1 MPDVKALRASGGFAL
16 RVSHTRTR
24 GTLYAWSMDHFRYD
38 NGDLFC
44 ESIKMADLAAKTGTP
59 AYVYSKA
66 TLEIHYDRLAQAFKE
81 LDPLICFSTKCC
93 SNLHVLKTLV
103 RRGSGLDV
111 VSGGELHRARLA
123 GAAPEKIAF
132 AGVGKTDD
140 EIRDALGKGSSG
152 IAGSE
157 QPIGLFNIESEGEF
171 EVIAMAARAMGV
183 QARAA
188 LRVNPDVQA
197 GGHAYISTGH
207 KETKFGVDVEHA
219 RVLFEKFGHEKHLRL
234 CGVHMHI
241 GSSIAQTQPYVEAV
255 SRVLKLIDDLAKK
268 GITVELLDLGGGF
281 GADYKTGASPAAADF
296 AKAIGPLLKDRVKA
310 GLKIVLEPG
319 RTIAANAGVLLT
331 RVLYVK
337 HSGRKKFIV
346 CDAGMN
352 TLIRPAL
359 YGSFHFIW
367 PLSVSPQHEPP
378 RRAEVLDLPGLEA
391 ADVVGPVCES
401 GDFLAQER
409 PLPPVAR
416 GDLLAVFT
424 AGAYGM
430 AMASRYNSHPLP
442 CEVMVDG
449 SRVQVIRERGDAGG
463 PDRDGAGGAGSVGV
477 RKFRN
482 GLVSLSSG
490 AHGPL
495 VVNACSLKTALQTE
509 PGGTAARG
517 HQTGLSDSV
526 FSCAGG
532 ALPPRRPA
540 ACGRPDHAQ

>member
-1 MPDVKALRASGGFAL
+1 
-16 RVSHTRTR
+16 
-24 GTLYAWSMDHFRYD
+24 MDHFRYD
-38 NGDLFC
+38 NGELFC
-44 ESIKMADLAAKTGTP
+44 EGIKLGDLAARTGTP

-66 TLEIHYDRLAQAFKE
+66 TLEMHYDRLAAAFAE
-81 LDPLICFSTKCC
+81 LNPLICFSTKCC
-93 SNLHVLKTLV
+93 SNLHVLRTLA

-123 GAAPEKIAF
+123 GVPPEKIAF
-132 AGVGKTDD
+132 AGVGKTDE
-140 EIRDALGKGSSG
+140 EIRDALGKGWG
-152 IAGSE
+152 AGSSTGLGGLE
-157 QPIGLFNIESEGEF
+157 GSDQPIGLFNIESEGEF
-171 EVIAMAARAMGV
+171 EVIASAARAMGV

-207 KETKFGVDVEHA
+207 KETKFGVDLNHA

-241 GSSIAQTQPYVEAV
+241 GSSITQTQPYVEAV
-255 SRVLKLIDDLAKK
+255 GRVLALIDDLDRK
-268 GITVELLDLGGGF
+268 GTKIEVLDLGGGF

-296 AKAIGPLLKDRVKA
+296 ARAITPMLKDRVKA

-352 TLIRPAL
+352 TLIRPSL

-367 PLSVSPQHEPP
+367 PISVSPQHEPP
-378 RRAEVLDLPGLEA
+378 RRAEVLDLPGLEP

-401 GDFLAQER
+401 GDFLAHDR

-416 GDLLAVFT
+416 GDLIAVFT

-430 AMASRYNSHPLP
+430 SMASRYNSHPLP
-442 CEVMVDG
+442 AEIMVDG
-449 SRVQVIRERGDAGG
+449 GRAQIIRERETLSHLI
-463 PDRDGAGGAGSVGV
+463 GSELES
-477 RKFRN
+477 RE
-482 GLVSLSSG
+482 
-490 AHGPL
+490 
-495 VVNACSLKTALQTE
+495 VVL
-509 PGGTAARG
+509 
-517 HQTGLSDSV
+517 
-526 FSCAGG
+526 
-532 ALPPRRPA
+532 
-540 ACGRPDHAQ
+540 